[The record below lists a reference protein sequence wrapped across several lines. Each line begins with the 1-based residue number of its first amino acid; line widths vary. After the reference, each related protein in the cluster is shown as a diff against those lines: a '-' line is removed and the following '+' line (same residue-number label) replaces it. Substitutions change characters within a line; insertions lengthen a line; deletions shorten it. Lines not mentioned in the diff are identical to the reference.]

1 MEVVMKEVAPNVYV
15 ESSYPPYNLVLIKT
29 GRGGIVVDC
38 PPNPLHGMNWLEKVR
53 ATVDPIQYVVLPH
66 ADLDRQMATVSLD
79 VPIIAT
85 EAMLRAMHVYDEDRT
100 RKDFVEHVKQR
111 YPEEAS
117 LLRNLAPQKPTIAF
131 NETFTL
137 YADTLTFHFEVVEGG
152 GPGSLWVLIPELEL
166 LLAGDTVVVG
176 AVPPLHATPD
186 SKAWLNTMTALA
198 HMHTVKSIV
207 PGRGKPFIARG
218 EIESQRE
225 FMRVMR
231 RAARTLAHKGNGL
244 SLSQT
249 AQELGQTFFNQQGQK
264 AVKVIKAG
272 LENLIAEVEAADAA
286 EADQAPAAEGD
297 GEADAEA

>member
-1 MEVVMKEVAPNVYV
+1 MKEVAPDVYV

-29 GRGGIVVDC
+29 DKGGIVVDS

-53 ATVDPIQYVVLPH
+53 ATVDTIRYVILTQ
-66 ADLDRQMATVSLD
+66 AGQDRQMATVSLD

-85 EAMLRAMHVYDEDRT
+85 EAMLRAMQVYDEDRP
-100 RKDFVEHVKQR
+100 RKDFIETLTTR
-111 YPEEAS
+111 FPEEAGLLQS
-117 LLRNLAPQKPTIAF
+117 LEPHKPSIAF

-137 YADTLTFHFEVVEGG
+137 YTEDLTLRLEVVEGA

-166 LLAGDTVVVG
+166 LLAGDTVAVED
-176 AVPPLHATPD
+176 VPPLDTTPD

-198 HMHTVKSIV
+198 HMQDVKSIV
-207 PGRGKPFIARG
+207 PGRGKAVIARP

-231 RAARTLAHKGNGL
+231 RAARTLARKGNGL

-249 AQELGQTFFNQQGQK
+249 SQELGQTFFNQMGQA
-264 AVKVIKAG
+264 AVKSIKAG
-272 LENLIAEVEAADAA
+272 LEQLVAEVEAAQA
-286 EADQAPAAEGD
+286 EDETPED
-297 GEADAEA
+297 DEA